1 MLGEL
6 KASQWQPHA
15 TFEVR
20 RERAAMLRYLRDF
33 FYTRDVLEVET
44 PILSQST
51 VTDVYIDSFQVPTA
65 SGDYYLQ
72 TSPEYHMKRLLAS
85 GAGSIYQITKAFRH
99 ESAGQFHNPEFSMLE
114 WYRPGFDFF
123 DLMREV
129 EALCCGYLGV
139 ADARYMTYQAVF
151 EAYVGCNPH
160 ECTLSEIQSLIKQQA
175 CQCGFVDQM
184 SIDDGLMWL
193 MSEVIEP
200 QLKQEPLVFVYD
212 YPVSQASLAVVS
224 SGVAKRFELYIY
236 GVELANGF
244 LELTDVNIQRERFLR
259 DQEKRRALNQWVPDM
274 DERLLSAMQAGLPNC
289 CGVALGLDRLLQV
302 GMKLGSISETLNFN
316 WHNA

>member
-1 MLGEL
+1 MLEL
-6 KASQWQPHA
+6 KASHWQPNA

-20 RERAAMLRYLRDF
+20 RERAAMLRYIRDF
-33 FYTRDVLEVET
+33 FYRRNVLEVET
-44 PILSQST
+44 PILSQCT
-51 VTDVYIDSFQVPTA
+51 VTDVYIDSFQVPTS

-85 GAGSIYQITKAFRH
+85 GSGPIYQITKAFRH
-99 ESAGQFHNPEFSMLE
+99 ESSGSFHNPEFGMLE
-114 WYRPGFDFF
+114 WYRPGFDLFE
-123 DLMREV
+123 LMQEV
-129 EALCCGYLGV
+129 ESLCCGFLGE
-139 ADARYMTYQAVF
+139 AEARYMTYQAAF

-160 ECTLSEIQSLIKQQA
+160 ECTLSEVQALIKQQA
-175 CQCGFVDQM
+175 CECGFVEHM
-184 SIDDGLMWL
+184 SVDDGLMWL

-212 YPVSQASLAVVS
+212 YPASQASLALVS

-244 LELTDVNIQRERFLR
+244 LELTDANIQRERFLR
-259 DQEKRRALNQWVPDM
+259 DQEKRRALNQWVPEI
-274 DERLLSAMQAGLPNC
+274 DERFLSALRAGLPNC
-289 CGVALGLDRLLQV
+289 CGVALGLDRLLQASL
-302 GMKLGSISETLNFN
+302 KLPTISETLNFD